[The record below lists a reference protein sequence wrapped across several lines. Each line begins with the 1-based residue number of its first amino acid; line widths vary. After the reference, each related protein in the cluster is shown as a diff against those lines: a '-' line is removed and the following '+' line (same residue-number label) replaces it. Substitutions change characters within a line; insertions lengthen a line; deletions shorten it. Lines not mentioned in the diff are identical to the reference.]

1 MRRTVIT
8 VLSVAAI
15 LYVFALSAAPD
26 NGVAQS
32 QEEAVH
38 KGRTYLNGGTLMNGM
53 TLANGSTFAN
63 GGMLANGAYLTNGA
77 MLSNGAQLMNGA
89 NLINGCG
96 LVEDRQLALMTLAA
110 RPLLQGL
117 SR

>member
-15 LYVFALSAAPD
+15 LYLFALGAAPD

-38 KGRTYLNGGTLMNGM
+38 KGRTYLNGGVLT
-53 TLANGSTFAN
+53 
-63 GGMLANGAYLTNGA
+63 NGAYLTNGA
-77 MLSNGAQLMNGA
+77 
-89 NLINGCG
+89 NLTNGCG
-96 LVEDRQLALMTLAA
+96 LVEDRQLALITLAA